1 VRNDLQITTPHTD
14 MSACRK
20 LLCHGSRSFHIAS
33 QFLPLTLRE
42 SACGL
47 YAFCRIADD
56 LVDLGDD
63 PHQALQILHRRLDLI
78 YAATPENHPVD
89 RVLSQIVTDHGLP
102 RALLDALLEG
112 FEWDATGRRYETL
125 DDVLDYG
132 ARVAGTV
139 GVMMAVLMGVR
150 DAHTL
155 ARAADLGVAMQLTNI
170 CRDVGE
176 DARAGRLYLPRL
188 LLREQGIDCDD
199 FIRNPQPSRALTAVL
214 THLLREADLRYQ
226 RADEGIRQL
235 PRRCRP
241 GIRAARRL
249 YAEIGRRVAQTGYD
263 PISQRAVVSGGRK
276 CQILTG
282 LIRGAPANPA
292 LLSAPCAHENQ
303 FLIDA
308 VPRGNEW
315 QNPTAP
321 RRFSPSASWMLEL
334 FIVMEQRDE
343 MAIHGR
349 TSKQD

>member
-1 VRNDLQITTPHTD
+1 MRNDLQITTPHTD
-14 MSACRK
+14 MNACRK
-20 LLCHGSRSFHIAS
+20 LLSHGSRSFHIAS

-63 PHQALQILHRRLDLI
+63 PHQALKILHHRLDLI

-125 DDVLDYG
+125 DDVLEYG
-132 ARVAGTV
+132 ARVAGAV
-139 GVMMAVLMGVR
+139 GVMMAMLMGVR

-176 DARAGRLYLPRL
+176 DARAGRLYLPRTL
-188 LLREQGIDCDD
+188 LKEQGIDPDN
-199 FIRNPQPSRALTAVL
+199 FIRNPQPSPALTAVL
-214 THLLREADLRYQ
+214 RRLLKEADDRYRQ
-226 RADEGIRQL
+226 ADEGIRQL

-241 GIRAARRL
+241 GIWAARRL
-249 YAEIGRRVAQTGYD
+249 YADIGRTVAQEGYD
-263 PISQRAVVSGGRK
+263 PVSRRAVVSTGRK
-276 CQILTG
+276 CQILLG
-282 LIRGAPANPA
+282 LIRGATANPKM
-292 LLSAPCAHENQ
+292 LSAPCAPENQ
-303 FLIDA
+303 FLISA
-308 VPRGNEW
+308 VPRSNES
-315 QNPTAP
+315 QNPESP

-334 FIVMEQRDE
+334 FIVMGQRDE
-343 MAIHGR
+343 MAIHAR
-349 TSKQD
+349 SSDQD

>member
-1 VRNDLQITTPHTD
+1 
-14 MSACRK
+14 MSECRK

-47 YAFCRIADD
+47 YAFCRVADD

-63 PHQALQILHRRLDLI
+63 PHQALAILHRRLDLI
-78 YAATPENHPVD
+78 YAAKPENHPVD

-112 FEWDATGRRYETL
+112 FKWDATGRRYETL
-125 DDVLDYG
+125 DDVFDYG

-139 GVMMAVLMGVR
+139 GVMMAVLMGIR

-176 DARAGRLYLPRL
+176 DARAGRLYLPRA
-188 LLREQGIDCDD
+188 LLREQGIDPDE
-199 FIRNPQPSRALTAVL
+199 FIQNPRTSPGLTAVL
-214 THLLREADLRYQ
+214 SRLLDEAENRYQ
-226 RADEGIRQL
+226 KADEGIRQL
-235 PRRCRP
+235 PSRCRP

-249 YAEIGRRVAQTGYD
+249 YAEIGHTVMLGGYD
-263 PISQRAVVSGGRK
+263 PISSRAIVSGARK
-276 CQILTG
+276 FQILLG
-282 LIRGAPANPA
+282 LIRSAPANPA
-292 LLSAPCAHENQ
+292 ILSAPCAAENQ
-303 FLIDA
+303 FLINA

-315 QNPTAP
+315 QNPESP

-334 FIVMEQRDE
+334 FIVMGQRDE
-343 MAIHGR
+343 MAIHGQP
-349 TSKQD
+349 SEQD

>member
-1 VRNDLQITTPHTD
+1 
-14 MSACRK
+14 MGACRK
-20 LLCHGSRSFHIAS
+20 LLCHVSRSFHIAS

-63 PHQALQILHRRLDLI
+63 PRQALDTLHRRLDLI
-78 YAATPENHPVD
+78 YAATPENHSVD

-102 RALLDALLEG
+102 RALLNALLEG
-112 FEWDATGRRYETL
+112 FEWDATGRLYETL

-139 GVMMAVLMGVR
+139 GVMMAILMGVR
-150 DAHTL
+150 DTHTL

-176 DARAGRLYLPRL
+176 DARAGRLYLPRA
-188 LLREQGIDCDD
+188 LLREQGINPEQ
-199 FIRNPQPSRALTAVL
+199 FIRDPRPSPALTAVL
-214 THLLREADLRYQ
+214 THMLNEADLRYQ

-241 GIRAARRL
+241 GIWAARRL
-249 YAEIGRRVAQTGYD
+249 YAEIGQRVAQTGYD
-263 PISQRAVVSGGRK
+263 PISQRAVVSGTRK
-276 CQILTG
+276 CQILMG
-282 LIRGAPANPA
+282 LVRGAPARPA
-292 LLSAPCAHENQ
+292 GLSAPCARENQ
-303 FLIDA
+303 FLINA

-315 QNPTAP
+315 QSSASP

-334 FIVMEQRDE
+334 FIVMAQRDE
-343 MAIHGR
+343 MAIHAR
-349 TSKQD
+349 SSEQD

>member
-1 VRNDLQITTPHTD
+1 MREDLQITTPHTD
-14 MSACRK
+14 MAECRK

-63 PHQALQILHRRLDLI
+63 PHQALQTLHRRLDLI
-78 YAATPENHPVD
+78 YAGAPENQPVD
-89 RVLSQIVTDHGLP
+89 RVLSQVVTDHGLP

-112 FEWDATGRRYETL
+112 FEWDATNRRYETL
-125 DDVLDYG
+125 DDVLEYG

-139 GVMMAVLMGVR
+139 GVMMAILMGVR
-150 DAHTL
+150 DVHAL

-176 DARAGRLYLPRL
+176 DARAGRLYLPRS
-188 LLREQGIDCDD
+188 LLRQQGIDPEDL
-199 FIRNPQPSRALTAVL
+199 IRNPRPSPALTAVL
-214 THLLREADLRYQ
+214 IRMLGEADKRYQ

-241 GIRAARRL
+241 GILAARRL
-249 YAEIGRRVAQTGYD
+249 YAEIGHKVAQTGYD
-263 PISQRAVVSGGRK
+263 PISQRSVVSGARK
-276 CQILTG
+276 CQILMG
-282 LIRGAPANPA
+282 LIRGAPANPVV
-292 LLSAPCAHENQ
+292 LSAPCAPENQ

-315 QNPTAP
+315 QSPASP

-349 TSKQD
+349 TSEQD